1 MERRGGYFWITS
13 FFRRFICSE
22 EWKRFRLIL
31 GNVVRSKKEG
41 ILVGPSSCDTKSKNR
56 KRLDLKR
63 QQNGIEEGECTYWWS
78 KQQRTAASII
88 VLSTYY
94 MLGIKSF
101 TCVNSFNLCKNFNVS
116 KYMKIEIKVAGVGI
130 ENLGEYMKINV

>member
-63 QQNGIEEGECTYWWS
+63 AEWCRGRKVYLLVVKAAENSSINHSIEHLLYA
-78 KQQRTAASII
+78 R
-88 VLSTYY
+88 Y
-94 MLGIKSF
+94 
-101 TCVNSFNLCKNFNVS
+101 
-116 KYMKIEIKVAGVGI
+116 
-130 ENLGEYMKINV
+130 